1 MGIEIRP
8 AQKRDA
14 ALIADMSRQAFY
26 DSFADSNTQE
36 DMQKFMNEQFTR
48 DDLIEEVQTDNGIFF
63 LAYNENEPSGYVRMH
78 DGEYYDAFGKRSS
91 IEIVRIYAVKSSI
104 GKGVGSALMKS
115 CIETASQLNRQI
127 IWLGVWE
134 NNTRAID
141 FYIKW
146 GFIKFGQHNFTL
158 GNDVQTDWL
167 MMKEIG

>member
-8 AQKRDA
+8 AQKTDA
-14 ALIADMSRQAFY
+14 ALIADLSRQAFY
-26 DSFADSNTQE
+26 DSFADSNTEE
-36 DMQKFMNEQFTR
+36 DMRKFMNEQFKR
-48 DDLIEEVQTDNGIFF
+48 DDLIKEVQMGNGIFF

-78 DGEYYDAFGKRSS
+78 DGERYDAFGNKSS

-104 GKGVGSALMKS
+104 GKGIGSALMTS
-115 CIETASQLNRQI
+115 CIETASRLNRQV

-134 NNTRAID
+134 HNKRAID

-146 GFIKFGQHNFTL
+146 GFTKFGQHNFTL